1 MKIVICAV
9 FLSSLLMSV
18 SGLAQDVVPT
28 LTTPLEQLPEPAV
41 PVKAEQEQIVLPQFE
56 LVENPKIDQK
66 IRELLTKNV
75 TIFYRPAEKINQAE
89 LRLLRS
95 AVRRQIADILATEGY
110 FSPVI
115 KFENAFENAFQN
127 SVENKF
133 ENQKSDQP
141 QKVVVRVS
149 VEPGPPTKVA
159 NVQIGFVD
167 ANADNAVPVDLQ
179 HSIQS
184 GWSLPKGELFRDDD
198 WSYAKAQS
206 IESLIE
212 HGYAAAKISNS
223 EAIIQDQQADL
234 SVTLNS
240 GPVFRFGELRIT
252 GLHSYGTWLLDRYHP
267 PVKGEPYNLA
277 TLTRF
282 QRELQNSP
290 YFSSVSISIDPDAEM
305 ASAVPV
311 NVLLQERKRYD
322 IGLAAGYSSNT
333 RARGEISFQDRDF
346 YSDAF
351 NLKSVLRIEQL
362 RQIGYADI
370 FLPPKPGGYLDSFG
384 VLFERT
390 NIEGLVTQASSFGAK
405 RVNTENLTNYA
416 VEKRLGLS
424 FVYEQSQVDGGPKTY
439 NKALF
444 PSIGR
449 TWRAVDNTFDP
460 RKGHIIQADIGG
472 GAKVALSDQNFVRLY
487 GKYQQWI
494 PVGERDVVILR
505 AEGGYV
511 MAPDDAGIPQ
521 NLLFRAGGT
530 GSVRGYAYQSLG
542 VDQGDSVVGGR
553 ILTIASAEYVHWLKG
568 NWGVAGFIDVGDAAD
583 RFKDLKM
590 KQGIGLGL
598 RYKTPA
604 GPIAIDLAYGRQAH
618 KVRFDFFLGIAF

>member
-1 MKIVICAV
+1 MKIIICAA
-9 FLSSLLMSV
+9 FLLGLSMSV
-18 SGLAQDVVPT
+18 SGLAQEPPALSD
-28 LTTPLEQLPEPAV
+28 LPAESAES
-41 PVKAEQEQIVLPQFE
+41 VKSEQEQIVLPQFE
-56 LVENPKIDQK
+56 LIDNPRIDQK
-66 IRELLTKNV
+66 IRDLVKNNV
-75 TIFYRPAEKINQAE
+75 TIFHRPPEKIDQAE

-95 AVRRQIADILATEGY
+95 AVRRQIAGILATEGY
-110 FSPVI
+110 FSPAI
-115 KFENAFENAFQN
+115 KFENTFEK

-133 ENQKSDQP
+133 EKLKSDQP
-141 QKVVVRVS
+141 QKIVVRVN
-149 VEPGPPTKVA
+149 VELGPPTKVA
-159 NVQIGFVD
+159 SVQIGF
-167 ANADNAVPVDLQ
+167 ADNAVPAELQ

-184 GWSLPKGELFRDDD
+184 DWSLPKGMLFRDDD
-198 WSYAKAQS
+198 WIHAKAHS
-206 IESLIE
+206 VESLTE

-223 EAIIQDQQADL
+223 EAVVQDQQADL

-240 GPVFRFGELRIT
+240 GPVFRIGELQIN

-267 PVKGEPYNLA
+267 PVKGQPYNQA
-277 TLTRF
+277 SLTRF

-290 YFSSVSISIDPDAEM
+290 YFSSVSISIDPNVEM

-405 RVNTENLTNYA
+405 RVITETGDKVS

-424 FVYEQSQVDGGPKTY
+424 FVYEKSEVSGGPQTH

-460 RKGHIIQADIGG
+460 RKGYITQLDIGG
-472 GAKVALSDQNFVRLY
+472 ASKVALSDQNFVRLY

-494 PVGERDVVILR
+494 PVGQRDVVILR

-511 MAPDDAGIPQ
+511 MAPDDAGIPED
-521 NLLFRAGGT
+521 LLFRAGGT
-530 GSVRGYAYQSLG
+530 GSVRGYAYKSLG
-542 VDQGDSVVGGR
+542 VDQNGSVVGGR
-553 ILTIASAEYVHWLKG
+553 ILTTASAEYVHWLEGK
-568 NWGVAGFIDVGDAAD
+568 WGVAGFVDVGDAAD
-583 RFKDLKM
+583 RFTDLKM

-618 KVRFDFFLGIAF
+618 KARFDFFLGIAF